1 MLMRKV
7 RRTSYFEE
15 NMMTLYSLVWG
26 QCSDHATLR
35 TVLEMSTPAMTDWD
49 YKATVVPSVSGRGG
63 ATTLSLGGPNERND
77 KMAP

>member
-1 MLMRKV
+1 MQGAMEMLIRKV

-15 NMMTLYSLVWG
+15 NMKTLYSW
-26 QCSDHATLR
+26 SATLR

-49 YKATVVPSVSGRGG
+49 YKATVVPIV
-63 ATTLSLGGPNERND
+63 AFLGEVARQPFPNERND